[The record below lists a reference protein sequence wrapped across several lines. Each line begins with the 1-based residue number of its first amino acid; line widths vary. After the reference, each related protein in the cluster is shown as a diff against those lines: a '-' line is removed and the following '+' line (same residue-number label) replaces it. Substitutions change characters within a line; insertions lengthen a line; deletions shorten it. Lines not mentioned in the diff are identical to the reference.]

1 MNRFYAACFA
11 LVLALSLRADTI
23 VFRNGEELEGT
34 ILEKDESEI
43 KLEVDNGTV
52 VVPMVK
58 VRRIELDTPEKIAER
73 ARKKAEAEEF
83 AKKMADE
90 GKVLY
95 KGKWVTEEEKKAA
108 EDKLKAEQQKKKDDA
123 AAAKKKADDD
133 AAKAK
138 ADALALAQQNANQ
151 NSRADRFNRNRRGDP
166 TGGQGNNGNNGS
178 NASTFNGSNG
188 YGNSYNNNNNGYNNN
203 YSNSYNNNGYNGR

>member
-11 LVLALSLRADTI
+11 LVLAFTLRADTV
-23 VFRNGEELEGT
+23 VFKNGEELEGT
-34 ILEKDESEI
+34 ILEKDETEL
-43 KLEVDNGTV
+43 KLEVENGTV
-52 VVPMVK
+52 LVPMVK
-58 VRRIELDTPEKIAER
+58 VRRIDLDTPEKIAER

-95 KGKWVTEEEKKAA
+95 KGKWMTEEEKKAA
-108 EDKLKAEQQKKKDDA
+108 EDKLKAEQDKKKEAA
-123 AAAKKKADDD
+123 AAAKKKADDE

-138 ADALALAQQNANQ
+138 EEAAKRAADLAQQNANNQ
-151 NSRADRFNRNRRGDP
+151 NSRGDRFNRNRRGDP
-166 TGGQGNNGNNGS
+166 TGGQGLNGNN
-178 NASTFNGSNG
+178 ATTFNNGSNG

-203 YSNSYNNNGYNGR
+203 YNNSYNGR